1 MSRIQSCLI
10 VIAACSLLGA
20 FAPLAKPDAP
30 ATEVLTVAEKDSNYR
45 KSCLKLRRCR
55 AAYTW
60 CFNKIEKNPKRDQ
73 WSAMRT
79 VCVDKYKACI
89 KKNFA
94 AGELMF
100 ERWFVKEVDC
110 G

>member
-1 MSRIQSCLI
+1 MSRIQTVII
-10 VIAACSLLGA
+10 VVAAFPLLAA
-20 FAPLAKPDAP
+20 FAPLAKPDTP
-30 ATEVLTVAEKDSNYR
+30 VLPVLKVAEKDSSYR

-60 CFNKIEKNPKRDQ
+60 CFNQIEKNPKRDQ

-79 VCVDKYKACI
+79 VCVDKYRVCI

-94 AGELMF
+94 SGELLF
-100 ERWFVKEVDC
+100 ERWFVPEVKC

>member
-1 MSRIQSCLI
+1 MSRTKTVILA
-10 VIAACSLLGA
+10 IAAFALLGA
-20 FAPLAKPDAP
+20 FTPLTKPETP
-30 ATEVLTVAEKDSNYR
+30 AVPVLKAAEKDSSYR
-45 KSCLKLRRCR
+45 KNCLKLRRCR

-79 VCVDKYKACI
+79 VCVDKYKVCI
-89 KKNFA
+89 KKNFKS
-94 AGELMF
+94 GELMF
-100 ERWFVKEVDC
+100 ERWLVPEVNC